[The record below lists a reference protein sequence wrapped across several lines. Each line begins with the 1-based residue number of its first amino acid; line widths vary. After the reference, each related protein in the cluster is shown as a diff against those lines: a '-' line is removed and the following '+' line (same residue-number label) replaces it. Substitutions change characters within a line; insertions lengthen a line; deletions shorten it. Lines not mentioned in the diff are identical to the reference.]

1 MSENYDRRRKFFNKL
16 GMIFV
21 FICAFLLVVITIS
34 IFYFVA
40 TKGLSTFLFD
50 KRSIK
55 EFLFSTIWQPDRV
68 ESNGGPAIGSL
79 QFIIGSIFVSIFAI
93 LISTPLSISAAIF
106 MVEIAK
112 KLGQKILQPAMEIFV
127 GIPSVVYGWIGLT
140 VLVPFI
146 SKHFGGLGFSL
157 LAGILV
163 LTIMTLPTITS
174 VSADAIKALPWE
186 IREASYALGAT
197 RWQTIRRVIIPAAKS
212 GILTAVVLG
221 LARAFGEALAV
232 QMVIGNRPAIPNSFL
247 QPFSTITSIITMDM
261 ANTVTGSTWN
271 NALWSLA
278 LLLLLI
284 SFGFIIII
292 RLVGR
297 RRMYK

>member
-1 MSENYDRRRKFFNKL
+1 MSEKYDKRRKVFDKI
-16 GMIFV
+16 GKTYA
-21 FICAFLLVVITIS
+21 FICAFLLIVITVS

-40 TKGLSTFLFD
+40 TKGLSTFIVD
-50 KRSIK
+50 KRSVS
-55 EFLFSTIWQPDRV
+55 EFLFGTTWKPYRPNSQ
-68 ESNGGPAIGSL
+68 GGPAVGSL
-79 QFIIGSIFVSIFAI
+79 QFILGSVFVSVFAI

-112 KLGQKILQPAMEIFV
+112 KLGKNLLQPAMEIFV

-146 SKHFGGLGFSL
+146 SKHIGGLGFSL

-163 LTIMTLPTITS
+163 LTIMVLPTITS
-174 VSADAIKALPWE
+174 VSTDAIKSLPWE

-197 RWQTIRRVIIPAAKS
+197 RWQTIRRVILPAAKS

-232 QMVIGNRPAIPNSFL
+232 QMVIGNSPAIPLSFL
-247 QPFSTITSIITMDM
+247 QPMSTITSIITMDM

-284 SFGFIIII
+284 SFGFILII

-297 RRMYK
+297 RSMYK